1 METYSVQKFSN
12 SSMNEEMF
20 LLRACVGGEICGK
33 DLQRT
38 IWNDDDIVETVSS
51 I

>member
-1 METYSVQKFSN
+1 MK
-12 SSMNEEMF
+12 NEEKF
-20 LLRACVGGEICGK
+20 LLWACVCGEICGE
-33 DLQRT
+33 DFQRT